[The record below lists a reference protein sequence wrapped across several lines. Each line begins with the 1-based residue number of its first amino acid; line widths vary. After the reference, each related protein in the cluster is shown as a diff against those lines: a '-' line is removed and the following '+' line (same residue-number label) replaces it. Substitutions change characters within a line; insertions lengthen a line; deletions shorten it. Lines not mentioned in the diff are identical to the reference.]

1 MEGRT
6 KVCIVIAMSAVFL
19 ASCGDPRAPLD
30 LARRDINDIQAYQ
43 LQAGKL
49 GPLQEQLHQAL
60 NHDIAIKSSLVGLC
74 FSSSGGINCGATL
87 NVQFTILLELKS
99 GAMPSTQPAEMD
111 KFVQDIV
118 RIALANCGWAVE
130 SVNTYNYENGWR
142 IVGQIRGANKSP
154 DAGAGL
160 EILPE
165 QDTRSR

>member
-1 MEGRT
+1 
-6 KVCIVIAMSAVFL
+6 
-19 ASCGDPRAPLD
+19 
-30 LARRDINDIQAYQ
+30 
-43 LQAGKL
+43 
-49 GPLQEQLHQAL
+49 
-60 NHDIAIKSSLVGLC
+60 VGLC